1 MFYQTSTE
9 KFQEFFLVPNPRGD
23 KKPLEIGIQQE

>member
-1 MFYQTSTE
+1 MFYQTSNE
-9 KFQEFFLVPNPRGD
+9 KFQEFLLIPNPRGD